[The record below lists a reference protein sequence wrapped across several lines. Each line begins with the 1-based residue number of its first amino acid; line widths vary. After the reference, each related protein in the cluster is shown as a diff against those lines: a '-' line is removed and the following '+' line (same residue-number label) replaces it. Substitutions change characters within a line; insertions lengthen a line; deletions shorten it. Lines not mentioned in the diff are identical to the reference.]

1 MVRAFVLFL
10 LTVSVGK
17 LPNVIYTLV
26 TGEYSSFTQA
36 LFAGAVPYFIPPV
49 VGFLMFWKP
58 DGMLRMP
65 RVAAPPSDDRI
76 QLNLEE
82 VAISLLGLYWL
93 VLGVIDTLYQLE
105 IGRASC
111 RERVCQ
117 YV

>member
-1 MVRAFVLFL
+1 MENLILVRFMVRAFGLFL

-58 DGMLRMP
+58 DGMLRSEEHTSELQSLM
-65 RVAAPPSDDRI
+65 RI
-76 QLNLEE
+76 SYAVFCLKKKKQTRKRN
-82 VAISLLGLYWL
+82 I
-93 VLGVIDTLYQLE
+93 
-105 IGRASC
+105 
-111 RERVCQ
+111 
-117 YV
+117 